1 MLQKNS
7 KHSFGILTGDI
18 KYNPEAEVLIMTTEI
33 LRNNLFKYKQ
43 ESNKNQLDF
52 EMDFDTELACIV
64 YDNNITTIMIEEAY
78 GKKPIMMTLLQ
89 HNYWIICY
97 YK

>member
-1 MLQKNS
+1 
-7 KHSFGILTGDI
+7 
-18 KYNPEAEVLIMTTEI
+18 MTTEI

-64 YDNNITTIMIEEAY
+64 YDEIHYINDNDRGSVWKEVYNDDSRYNAT
-78 GKKPIMMTLLQ
+78 
-89 HNYWIICY
+89 YWIICY

>member
-1 MLQKNS
+1 
-7 KHSFGILTGDI
+7 
-18 KYNPEAEVLIMTTEI
+18 MTTEI

-64 YDNNITTIMIEEAY
+64 YDEIHYINDNDRGSVWEEI
-78 GKKPIMMTLLQ
+78 IMMTPPTTQTFGLSC
-89 HNYWIICY
+89 H